1 MFLDRERGVLKPL
14 VYVPSAATLFWESSC
29 ASGTTAVGAYLAAK
43 SGAAVRMPLKQP
55 GGTLEIEADPDGK
68 LLLKG
73 SVRLVRQVSG
83 VRPEG

>member
-1 MFLDRERGVLKPL
+1 V
-14 VYVPSAATLFWESSC
+14 
-29 ASGTTAVGAYLAAK
+29 
-43 SGAAVRMPLKQP
+43 PLKQP

-73 SVRLVRQVSG
+73 SVRLVRQMSG